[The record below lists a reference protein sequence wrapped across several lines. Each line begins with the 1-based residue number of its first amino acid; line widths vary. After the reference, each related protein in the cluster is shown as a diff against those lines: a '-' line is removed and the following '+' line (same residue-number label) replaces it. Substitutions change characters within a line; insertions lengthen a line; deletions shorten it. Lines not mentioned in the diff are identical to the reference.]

1 MEKESTLKI
10 LIVAPAWLGD
20 MVMGHA
26 LIQVLKTKHPDAQFS
41 ILAPKSTLAITEFM
55 PEISQRFVLED
66 GHGEFS
72 FKRRWALA
80 REIRKHRFDM
90 AYVLPN
96 TLKSALIPF
105 LAGIPKRVGWKG
117 EGRYI
122 LLNDLRKNVKAL
134 PLMVERYVAL
144 GYPKGQFKAGDA
156 FPCPRLIVPDA
167 LIEQVVNKFD
177 LGYRLRGEGK
187 VLTLSPGAAYGPA
200 KKWPAEY
207 FAQVAKAKIDEGWQV
222 WIIGAKNEMDAATE
236 IMQIEPRVRSFVGE
250 TSLLEM
256 AALLSLSDQILTN
269 DSGPMHIAAS
279 LDKPLVAIFG
289 SSSPGFTPPLGDKV
303 CILEKN
309 DLSCRPCFQRTC
321 RFGHYA
327 CLREIMPAQ
336 VLEALKTA

>member
-1 MEKESTLKI
+1 MNI

-20 MVMGHA
+20 MVMAHA
-26 LIQVLKTKHPDAQFS
+26 LIQVLQANDPDARFAV
-41 ILAPKSTLAITEFM
+41 LAPKSTLPLTELM
-55 PEISQRFVLED
+55 PEVSQRFVLED

-72 FKRRWALA
+72 FKRRFALA
-80 REIRKHRFDM
+80 HEIRKSHFDR

-105 LAGIPKRVGWKG
+105 LAGIPKRIGWRG

-122 LLNDLRKNVKAL
+122 LLNDLRSGVRTL

-144 GYPKGQFKAGDA
+144 GYKKGKFKAGDA
-156 FPCPRLIVPDA
+156 FPIPHLTVPDF
-167 LIEQVVNKFD
+167 LKQQVITRFNLQFNQ
-177 LGYRLRGEGK
+177 K
-187 VLTLSPGAAYGPA
+187 VLTLSPGAAFGPA

-207 FAQVAKAKIDEGWQV
+207 FAEVAKVKIAEGWQV
-222 WIIGAKNEMDAATE
+222 WIIGAKSETEAADAIQA
-236 IMQIEPRVRSFVGE
+236 MEPRIQNLTGL

-256 AALLSLSDQILTN
+256 AALLALSDQVLTN

-279 LDKPLVAIFG
+279 LGKPLVAVFG
-289 SSSPGFTPPLGDKV
+289 SSSSGFTPPLGDKV

-327 CLREIMPAQ
+327 CLRDILPGQ
-336 VLEALKTA
+336 VLAALNQL